1 MGSSQRV
8 FQLTSS
14 SPSSSMNIPDY
25 SPCCSSTMMEMPSLS
40 QARGEIELRNV
51 SFAYPQ
57 EPRHVVLDGISMV
70 D

>member
-1 MGSSQRV
+1 
-8 FQLTSS
+8 
-14 SPSSSMNIPDY
+14 MNIPDY

-70 D
+70 DC